1 MILVPPA
8 MEQAIR
14 ILEERLASEER
25 EHIRWA
31 LEQALAAMRKQIY
44 YVVLRSEE
52 HADYVERLYKD
63 RGKAE
68 EYCRQFEGNEDE
80 YGRDIVEIELSE

>member
-1 MILVPPA
+1 MILVPSA

-14 ILEERLASEER
+14 
-25 EHIRWA
+25 
-31 LEQALAAMRKQIY
+31 IY

-63 RGKAE
+63 RSKAE

-80 YGRDIVEIELSE
+80 YCRDIVEIELSE

>member
-1 MILVPPA
+1 MILVPSA

-25 EHIRWA
+25 
-31 LEQALAAMRKQIY
+31 
-44 YVVLRSEE
+44 S
-52 HADYVERLYKD
+52 
-63 RGKAE
+63 KAE
-68 EYCRQFEGNEDE
+68 AHCRQFEGNEDE

>member
-1 MILVPPA
+1 MILVPSA

-14 ILEERLASEER
+14 
-25 EHIRWA
+25 
-31 LEQALAAMRKQIY
+31 IY

-63 RGKAE
+63 RSKAE
-68 EYCRQFEGNEDE
+68 EFEGNEDE
-80 YGRDIVEIELSE
+80 YGRDIERISYDKGIYKFQRLR